1 MVKPVNQQKNNKQN
15 FKTILLAIIG
25 IVFIVLYFVLVTQSP
40 TVQLLKPQVS
50 KEEILSNA
58 ESYFNQL
65 IADPTEFTREISAEI
80 DLNLFRYVQYHKK
93 TNNKFP
99 GLTVGRW
106 KVVWKEKQPSS
117 AVMEEKRP
125 NNGFEIT
132 FDFSG
137 NLVGFHIKRKSFVL
151 EDTADLSED
160 DLVMEAKFFLESFNI
175 KTQSLVTTNRDI
187 KKTDDSTTYNF
198 TLKDKVNP
206 YPHVTDTY
214 IFEYV
219 GNRIASYQW
228 NQVVDLKTIGQTN
241 HVVEA
246 AIPVIL
252 MVITWLT
259 IIGFIIVFFL
269 RKLRRDELEF
279 KRALWIGIVSAVLL
293 FIMITVIS
301 GIRLDTILGGG
312 VLGVL
317 AFIGLLILVPVTES
331 STRESWPEKLEVIDL
346 LFQGKGAVRETGA
359 AILHAFFLTGI
370 TVLFFGGLIFV
381 VTSMDIGYLVL
392 KNHMIDVFR
401 DIPNALHFI
410 LEKIVS
416 SLFIGFIFLGFWPGY
431 LKRKIPTNRFLF
443 ILLLALAFNLGGL
456 HRLYF
461 HPRYLGLILV
471 LPITLIWAH
480 FVRKWDML
488 TVLLSLI
495 GGLFF
500 LDLMLIPLMPDTLF
514 SSPGMAVI
522 IFIGLFFLLGVYL
535 VFRPQSV
542 KDYDSYVPEYVS
554 RIAEKERFLKE
565 LEIARGVQ
573 MRFLPQKVPEFPSL
587 EIVSLCQP
595 AMEVGGDYYDFIQ
608 MNEQYMSI
616 LIGDVSGKGVS
627 AAFYM
632 TMVKGIIKTL
642 SKKTKDPATLLI
654 EANEIFYENAPRN
667 VFITIIYGIFDLK
680 AQTLTVA
687 SAGHNPLIAWRHS
700 TGKTE
705 IVNPRGIA
713 LGLDPGEHYRAI
725 IEEKCIPIEEKDVF
739 VFYTDGVSEA
749 MNTNEE
755 IFSEKRLRSVIEKYA
770 HLSPQILQEKIVQAV
785 SEFSGKAPQHDDLTM
800 VVVKIRPK

>member
-1 MVKPVNQQKNNKQN
+1 
-15 FKTILLAIIG
+15 
-25 IVFIVLYFVLVTQSP
+25 
-40 TVQLLKPQVS
+40 
-50 KEEILSNA
+50 
-58 ESYFNQL
+58 
-65 IADPTEFTREISAEI
+65 
-80 DLNLFRYVQYHKK
+80 
-93 TNNKFP
+93 
-99 GLTVGRW
+99 
-106 KVVWKEKQPSS
+106 
-117 AVMEEKRP
+117 
-125 NNGFEIT
+125 
-132 FDFSG
+132 
-137 NLVGFHIKRKSFVL
+137 
-151 EDTADLSED
+151 
-160 DLVMEAKFFLESFNI
+160 
-175 KTQSLVTTNRDI
+175 
-187 KKTDDSTTYNF
+187 
-198 TLKDKVNP
+198 LKDKVNP

-214 IFEYV
+214 TFEYV
-219 GNRIASYQW
+219 GNRPVSYRW
-228 NQVVDLKTIGQTN
+228 NRVVDLKAIGQTN
-241 HVVEA
+241 HVIEK
-246 AIPVIL
+246 AIPAIL
-252 MVITWLT
+252 IAITWLT
-259 IIGFIIVFFL
+259 IIGIIIVLFV
-269 RKLRRDELEF
+269 RKLRKDELEF

-293 FIMITVIS
+293 LIMTIFIYGVWVQ
-301 GIRLDTILGGG
+301 GLLLGG
-312 VLGVL
+312 L
-317 AFIGLLILVPVTES
+317 AGLLALIGLLILIPVTES
-331 STRESWPEKLEVIDL
+331 CTREAWPEKLEVIDL

-370 TVLFFGGLIFV
+370 TVFFFGGLIFV

-401 DIPNALHFI
+401 DIPNAVHFI

-500 LDLMLIPLMPDTLF
+500 LNLLLIPMMPDTLF

-522 IFIGLFFLLGVYL
+522 IFVGLFFLLGVYL

-608 MNEQYMSI
+608 MNERYMSV

-687 SAGHNPLIAWRHS
+687 SAGHNPLIAWRHR

-705 IVNPRGIA
+705 SVNPRGIA
-713 LGLDPGEHYRAI
+713 LGLDPGEHYQTI
-725 IEEKCIPIEEKDVF
+725 IEEKCIPIKEKDVF

-755 IFSEKRLRSVIEKYA
+755 IFSEKRLRSVIEQYA
-770 HLSPQILQEKIVQAV
+770 HLSPQLLQEKIVQAV
-785 SEFSGKAPQHDDLTM
+785 SEFSGKAPQHDDFTM

>member
-1 MVKPVNQQKNNKQN
+1 MVKPVNQQNSNKQYL
-15 FKTILLAIIG
+15 KTILLAVVG
-25 IVFIVLYFVLVTQSP
+25 LALMVLFFILVTQSP

-50 KEEILSNA
+50 KEEILSRA

-93 TNNKFP
+93 TNHKFP
-99 GLTVGRW
+99 GLMAGRW
-106 KVVWKEKQPSS
+106 KVVWKEKHPSS
-117 AVMEEKRP
+117 AVMEETASK
-125 NNGFEIT
+125 NGFEIT

-137 NLVGFHIKRKSFVL
+137 NLVGFQIKKKSLVL
-151 EDTADLSED
+151 KDTADLSED
-160 DLVMEAKFFLESFNI
+160 DVVMEAKFFLESFNI
-175 KTQSLVTTNRDI
+175 KTQSMFTTNRDI
-187 KKTDDSTTYNF
+187 KKTDDSTTFKF

-206 YPHVTDTY
+206 YPHVTNTY
-214 IFEYV
+214 NFEYV
-219 GNRIASYQW
+219 GNRIVSYQW
-228 NQVVDLKTIGQTN
+228 NQVVDLKAIGQTN
-241 HVVEA
+241 NVAES
-246 AIPVIL
+246 AISVIL

-259 IIGFIIVFFL
+259 IIGFIIVSFL

-279 KRALWIGIVSAVLL
+279 KRALWIGIVSALLL
-293 FIMITVIS
+293 FIMIIVIS
-301 GIRLDTILGGG
+301 GTRLDTILGGG

-331 STRESWPEKLEVIDL
+331 STRESWSEKLELIDL
-346 LFQGKGAVRETGA
+346 LFQVKGAVRETGA

-370 TVLFFGGLIFV
+370 TVFFFGGLIFV
-381 VTSMDIGYLVL
+381 VNSMDIGYLVL
-392 KNHMIDVFR
+392 RHDMINVFMNL
-401 DIPNALHFI
+401 PNALHFI
-410 LEKIVS
+410 IEKIVS

-431 LKRKIPTNRFLF
+431 LKKKISANRFLF
-443 ILLLALAFNLGGL
+443 IFLLALTFNLGGL

-461 HPRYLGLILV
+461 HPPYLGLILV

-488 TVLLSLI
+488 TVLMSLI
-495 GGLFF
+495 GVLFF
-500 LDLMLIPLMPDTLF
+500 LGLMLIPLMPDSLF
-514 SSPGMAVI
+514 SPSGMAVI
-522 IFIGLFFLLGVYL
+522 IFVGLFFLLGVYL

-608 MNEQYMSI
+608 MNEQYMSV

-654 EANEIFYENAPRN
+654 EANEIFCENAPRN

-687 SAGHNPLIAWRHS
+687 SAGHNPLIAWRHR

-705 IVNPRGIA
+705 IVNPKGMA
-713 LGLDPGEHYRAI
+713 LGLDPGEHYRDI
-725 IEEKCIPIEEKDVF
+725 IEEKCIPIEENDVF

-755 IFSEKRLRSVIEKYA
+755 IFGEERLRLVIEQYA
-770 HLSPQILQEKIVQAV
+770 HLSPQLLQEKVVQAV
-785 SEFSGKAPQHDDLTM
+785 GEFSGKAPQHDDLTM